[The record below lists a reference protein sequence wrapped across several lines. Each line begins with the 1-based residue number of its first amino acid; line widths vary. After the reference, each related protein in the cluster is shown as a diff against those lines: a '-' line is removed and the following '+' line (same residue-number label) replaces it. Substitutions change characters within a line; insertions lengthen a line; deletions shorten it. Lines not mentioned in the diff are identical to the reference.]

1 MQNIIFKFT
10 SIVNLLIWIHFK
22 GGAVLNKVIVIT
34 TVITYTKLSN
44 RFFFFFQ
51 SLLLQIHYFFFT
63 LFYQLMDYLVG
74 QNYNCKVATL
84 PFGGAFRGFNQYCIC
99 NYYGGVWLLL
109 IVTTTFIRNT
119 KRSVRD
125 LFSSRT
131 TCLRCHLYCI
141 CDSYASLFFYLLLF
155 PMCL

>member
-1 MQNIIFKFT
+1 MNSFQGGCCFEQSYCNNHCDYIYKDIKPFFSSSFNHCYCRYINFFLNIILPVNGLLGGTKLQLQGCYT
-10 SIVNLLIWIHFK
+10 SIW
-22 GGAVLNKVIVIT
+22 
-34 TVITYTKLSN
+34 
-44 RFFFFFQ
+44 
-51 SLLLQIHYFFFT
+51 
-63 LFYQLMDYLVG
+63 
-74 QNYNCKVATL
+74 
-84 PFGGAFRGFNQYCIC
+84 GAFRGFNQYCIC

>member
-1 MQNIIFKFT
+1 MN
-10 SIVNLLIWIHFK
+10 SLSR

-34 TVITYTKLSN
+34 TVITYTILSN
-44 RFFFFFQ
+44 NIMMQFFLINHCCCRYTNFV
-51 SLLLQIHYFFFT
+51 LNIILPLNGLRGGTKLQLQGCYTSIW
-63 LFYQLMDYLVG
+63 
-74 QNYNCKVATL
+74 
-84 PFGGAFRGFNQYCIC
+84 GAFWGFNQYCIC

-141 CDSYASLFFYLLLF
+141 CDSYASLFFYLLLL
-155 PMCL
+155 PICL

>member
-1 MQNIIFKFT
+1 MNSFQGGCCFEQSYCNNHCDYIYKIIKPFFLLL
-10 SIVNLLIWIHFK
+10 SI
-22 GGAVLNKVIVIT
+22 
-34 TVITYTKLSN
+34 TVIADTL
-44 RFFFFFQ
+44 
-51 SLLLQIHYFFFT
+51 IFFFT

-109 IVTTTFIRNT
+109 IVITTFIRNT